1 MDICV
6 YCSSSDAVTPAYLG
20 AAGVLGRALGSRGHN
35 LIYGGVAVG
44 SMGAVARGTRE
55 TGGRITG
62 VMPEKLHRFG
72 LFYDGIDE
80 RIITDTMRQRKEI
93 MESRAEGFIALP
105 GGLGTMEEIF
115 EVMVLKQLGYHTKAV
130 VFINLNGFYTDL
142 MEFLEKLYREKFM
155 KEGTRFQYAVV
166 QKPEAA
172 IDYLE
177 NYIPGETESKWFKHP
192 LRRPGTL

>member
-6 YCSSSDAVTPAYLG
+6 YCSSSDAVSPAYLE
-20 AAGVLGRALGSRGHN
+20 AAESLGKSIGSRGHS
-35 LIYGGVAVG
+35 LIYGGAAVG

-55 TGGRITG
+55 KGGRIIG

-80 RIITDTMRQRKEI
+80 KIITDTMRQRKEI

-105 GGLGTMEEIF
+105 GGIGTLEEIF
-115 EVMVLKQLGYHTKAV
+115 EVMVLKQLGYHSRAV
-130 VFINLNGFYTDL
+130 VFIDLDGFYSPL
-142 MEFLEKLYREKFM
+142 MEFLEKLCRERFM
-155 KEGTRFQYAVV
+155 KEGTRTQYAVV
-166 QKPEAA
+166 REPEAA

-177 NYIPGETESKWFKHP
+177 NYIPQRAETKWFKHP
-192 LRRPGTL
+192 

>member
-6 YCSSSDAVTPAYLG
+6 YCSSSDAVSPAYLE
-20 AAGVLGRALGSRGHN
+20 AAESLGKSIGSRGHS
-35 LIYGGVAVG
+35 LIYGGAAVG

-55 TGGRITG
+55 KGGRITG

-93 MESRAEGFIALP
+93 MESRAESFIALP
-105 GGLGTMEEIF
+105 GGLGTLEEIF
-115 EVMVLKQLGYHTKAV
+115 EVMVLKQLGYHSKAV
-130 VFINLNGFYTDL
+130 VFIDLDGFYSPL
-142 MEFLEKLYREKFM
+142 MEFLEKLCRERFM
-155 KEGTRFQYAVV
+155 KEGTRTQYAVV
-166 QKPEAA
+166 REPGAA

-177 NYIPGETESKWFKHP
+177 NYIPQGAETKWFKHP
-192 LRRPGTL
+192 

>member
-6 YCSSSDAVTPAYLG
+6 YCSSSDAVPPAYLE
-20 AAGVLGRALGSRGHN
+20 AAENLGRSIGSRGHS
-35 LIYGGVAVG
+35 LIYGGAVVG

-93 MESRAEGFIALP
+93 MESRADGFIALP
-105 GGLGTMEEIF
+105 GGLGTLEEIF
-115 EVMVLKQLGYHTKAV
+115 EVMVLKQLGYHSKGV
-130 VFINLNGFYTDL
+130 VFIDLEGFYTPL
-142 MEFLEKLYREKFM
+142 MEFMEKLYRDSFM
-155 KEGTRFQYAVV
+155 KEGTRSQYAVV
-166 QKPEAA
+166 KTPLAA
-172 IDYLE
+172 LEYLE
-177 NYIPGETESKWFKHP
+177 SYNPEKAESKWFKHP
-192 LRRPGTL
+192 